1 MRWALVAVP
10 TLLVLLAGCGPEPEQ
25 PRSPSPFAACPASAT
40 DEGGPTL
47 PCFTGDVP
55 VALHHLGKPAVINL
69 WASWCGP
76 CLLEMPELQAFADE
90 AGDAVLVLGVNTDDT
105 WESAVAWAGE
115 LGVTYPNVFDPGSTF
130 KAELGLPAL
139 PSTVFVGAD
148 GTVRHIESSSGL
160 TRETLRALVA
170 EHLG

>member
-1 MRWALVAVP
+1 MVLALV
-10 TLLVLLAGCGPEPEQ
+10 AGCGPKPEQ
-25 PRSPSPFAACPASAT
+25 PRSPSPFAACPASTT
-40 DEGGPTL
+40 DEGGLTL

-55 VALHHLGKPAVINL
+55 VALGHLGKPAVINL

-76 CLLEMPELQAFADE
+76 CLEEMPELQAFADE
-90 AGDAVLVLGVNTDDT
+90 AGDDVLVLGVNTDDR

-115 LGVTYPNVFDPGSTF
+115 LGVTFPQVFDPASTF
-130 KAELGLPAL
+130 KAELGVASL
-139 PSTVFVGAD
+139 PSTVFVAAD
-148 GTVRHIESSSGL
+148 GTIRHTESGGRL